1 MKKYLFITIAVL
13 LVVSVLLGLSL
24 KKTVETKNRLSAN
37 QDSLLEKIEYYR
49 NRDSLSTASI
59 ARLELTKKEMQEY
72 ETGLVA
78 QIKSLNIKLNRLQS
92 ASVTATQTTAPVQT
106 IVKDSIIYV
115 EGKADT
121 VSCISFND
129 PWITLNG
136 CILDNNFK
144 GLIVSKDT
152 IVQVVHRVP
161 REFWFIKYG
170 TKGIRQEITSKNP
183 YTEITYS
190 KYIELV
196 R

>member
-1 MKKYLFITIAVL
+1 MAI
-13 LVVSVLLGLSL
+13 SVILALAL
-24 KKTVETKNRLSAN
+24 KSSVQERDRLTEN
-37 QDSLLEKIEYYR
+37 QSSLLSDVKYYR

-72 ETGLVA
+72 ETDLVA

>member
-1 MKKYLFITIAVL
+1 MKKYLYITILVL
-13 LVVSVLLGLSL
+13 MAISVILALAL
-24 KKTVETKNRLSAN
+24 KSSVQERDRLTEN
-37 QDSLLEKIEYYR
+37 QSSLLSDVKYYR

-72 ETGLVA
+72 ETDLVA